1 MIKKFS
7 LSIRGRSTKEESKK
21 VGLWKRIEFGIYVNS
36 WRDINNSQGYNW
48 DSNLWLT
55 LMLFTSGAPWFVV
68 NNPYIFIIV
77 PTTQKIPQNYIL
89 KIKYSRS
96 AFIWE
101 QLMLLLGKIT
111 PPQLPKEAKLLEKPQ
126 FSYASLKI
134 INAFFSWFQTHIWQY

>member
-1 MIKKFS
+1 M
-7 LSIRGRSTKEESKK
+7 
-21 VGLWKRIEFGIYVNS
+21 VC
-36 WRDINNSQGYNW
+36 GY
-48 DSNLWLT
+48 
-55 LMLFTSGAPWFVV
+55 
-68 NNPYIFIIV
+68 PYIFIIV